1 MDFDALYQ
9 QLMQGPDENAKRQ
22 AMAQALAAASF
33 GILGARTGGGWR
45 GALGAVGQGGLLG
58 QQVYNNEMANAAQA
72 PMQQLA
78 KASALM
84 DFQGKKQ
91 AFDDTNAAREV
102 LKNFQMPSALPSMAP
117 TVGNAAAL
125 AAQPKP
131 GNYEKFN
138 AIADALEAKG
148 LIQQA
153 NVYRQAAEK
162 YAPQYDG
169 TETVMKDG
177 KPVLLQKFKNQA
189 PTEMGYQPKPDY
201 KQVDTGGQVG
211 FYDPLTGMIG
221 GQFAKT
227 MTPGEIASNNIAQ
240 GNLAVNQGQLGLAR
254 DRFGFDV
261 AKDARDQGANKPLTE
276 SQAKATAFANQMAAA
291 TKQLDQLAASG
302 FDGSRWGQQTDVAM
316 AGSEGIPYIPGSAAA
331 ARALAGDKAQKMHQA
346 QLQWTEAA
354 LRFMT
359 GANAPKEEVIR
370 NAATYFP
377 QPGEGPDVVAQKRV
391 ARENMEQSIRLAAG
405 RGAER
410 AAPMGAPVGPPV
422 GTVVAGFRF
431 KGGDPNKR
439 ENWAQQ

>member
-78 KASALM
+78 KALALM

-189 PTEMGYQPKPDY
+189 PIEMGYQPKPDY

-211 FYDPLTGMIG
+211 FYDPLTGMQG

-227 MTPGEIASNNIAQ
+227 MTPGETDASKRGWSNLGLERDKFAWQQSQDKTTGAVKVGDTVAGIRKEYNALQPTQNYVAAAPLIQSAMHAPDTPAGDLDVIYAVGKALDPNSVVREGELNLVIKSGSPLQRFQ
-240 GNLAVNQGQLGLAR
+240 GLVNSIGSGRGRLPPEQRQQLLGMLANRVGQLKVAHDQAAAPYIKQAQSLGLPMDQIFQIDQPSVGGALTPAEQQELEALKK
-254 DRFGFDV
+254 RFG
-261 AKDARDQGANKPLTE
+261 RQ
-276 SQAKATAFANQMAAA
+276 
-291 TKQLDQLAASG
+291 
-302 FDGSRWGQQTDVAM
+302 
-316 AGSEGIPYIPGSAAA
+316 
-331 ARALAGDKAQKMHQA
+331 
-346 QLQWTEAA
+346 
-354 LRFMT
+354 
-359 GANAPKEEVIR
+359 
-370 NAATYFP
+370 
-377 QPGEGPDVVAQKRV
+377 
-391 ARENMEQSIRLAAG
+391 
-405 RGAER
+405 
-410 AAPMGAPVGPPV
+410 
-422 GTVVAGFRF
+422 
-431 KGGDPNKR
+431 
-439 ENWAQQ
+439 